1 VKKESVNMLDAV
13 VESDPKSEYSCS
25 SVPTIK
31 LATRI
36 QNVEFPSVEN
46 AMVTDGIFDG
56 WVLSAS

>member
-1 VKKESVNMLDAV
+1 MLDAV

-56 WVLSAS
+56 WVLSTS